1 MARRR
6 NPYIAGKSVTEG
18 AFFGRRDVLEWV
30 EDELFSLHTDI
41 LVIHGQRR
49 IGKTSVLKQLRHT
62 LPKDA
67 FRPVFFDLQDH
78 ARKPLGGVLTEL
90 AGEIAR
96 QLKVPRPDADRQDD
110 DGRYFADDY
119 LPEVLGRLGEHVRL
133 VLLFDE
139 FEVLDQDD
147 PDELPE
153 NATAR
158 RFHPFLRRLIAAE
171 AGVGFVFATGRATED
186 LGREVKAT
194 FKTSLQK
201 QIWVL
206 DRPSAEALIRQGEA
220 EDVLRFSNGAVDRIL
235 ELTSGHPF
243 LTQLLCH
250 RIWLEAER
258 RQRHE
263 PLPPGVEERR
273 QRSVTVEVGPELVEA
288 AIPATLERGDNAL
301 VWIWEGLVPAERVF
315 TSALAE
321 DLEEGETLSREAV
334 LEAIS
339 RRSPERRTREVEEA
353 PRALVKQK
361 LLAEEGEEGLR
372 FEVDLLR
379 QWVQERKPLRE
390 VEEELDRL
398 KPEAEAAF
406 QAGESLRR
414 KKRWSMALRSYEE
427 AVRIDPQHV
436 SAHVALGECYLKTDL
451 TRKAVEILEH
461 AHRIDPRRARIELV
475 NALLQY
481 ADEQEEENVALNLC
495 DRVLELS
502 PEEPRA
508 RRKKAEIWKA
518 RGDAHLL
525 NRNRSRAH
533 ECYRRADYAEGIRK
547 IERDWA
553 QRRRAVGG
561 VAEELEGVARRAWEV
576 ANRCEG
582 SRREAADRQLRGGWR
597 RIARAFEGEARIF
610 TELAAGF
617 RAVGEEKW
625 GLADQ
630 RYEAVEK
637 ELAAEAR
644 RLPREAS
651 PAAADP
657 EGTGRNPAGEP
668 GSEAENPS
676 KRLSGVLTG
685 LLDGARER
693 VSGYLRGGGEQR
705 AFDGLQRRPP
715 AGGEGGESTEGDPE
729 VRDLLRSVVALRD
742 AVQKIQGS
750 GWSSVETLFDD
761 PVSRRYLEKTREI
774 LRRRDATLGRCP
786 PGILALRRRDFAAV
800 EAVFGRIDE
809 EKPPSEVSS
818 AGFAGGDAR
827 AAVEAVA
834 PWAAAVDEDEDL
846 EQTMTMR
853 QNRVYRV
860 AFSPERKWI
869 ASVSDAAL
877 ALWLVEDGRQGELL
891 EQRPQRVHDLS
902 FSPAGETVAVAS
914 GAGMVTL
921 WSVRTGE
928 AMRVLEHEA
937 PVGCL
942 AFSPDGRLL
951 ATGTRSG
958 SLHLWELP
966 QGAPL
971 GGYRLE
977 EPLASLVFS
986 PLGGFLVVGTER
998 GILHLWDVRK
1008 KKWGMQPWKQPGKP
1022 ATPLVF
1028 SGDGKLLAWLAGT
1041 PEIRLWYVY
1050 DKKIRAFKGH
1060 RGVVRDLALSP
1071 DGDLL
1076 ASVSEDRVARLWSTR
1091 NGAKLAEVKL
1101 PSPVVGVD
1109 FSPSMA
1115 EVVLVYSDKKI
1126 SIWQL
1131 PEMDRPTG
1139 GG

>member
-1 MARRR
+1 
-6 NPYIAGKSVTEG
+6 
-18 AFFGRRDVLEWV
+18 
-30 EDELFSLHTDI
+30 
-41 LVIHGQRR
+41 
-49 IGKTSVLKQLRHT
+49 
-62 LPKDA
+62 
-67 FRPVFFDLQDH
+67 
-78 ARKPLGGVLTEL
+78 
-90 AGEIAR
+90 
-96 QLKVPRPDADRQDD
+96 
-110 DGRYFADDY
+110 
-119 LPEVLGRLGEHVRL
+119 
-133 VLLFDE
+133 
-139 FEVLDQDD
+139 
-147 PDELPE
+147 
-153 NATAR
+153 
-158 RFHPFLRRLIAAE
+158 
-171 AGVGFVFATGRATED
+171 
-186 LGREVKAT
+186 
-194 FKTSLQK
+194 
-201 QIWVL
+201 
-206 DRPSAEALIRQGEA
+206 
-220 EDVLRFSNGAVDRIL
+220 
-235 ELTSGHPF
+235 
-243 LTQLLCH
+243 
-250 RIWLEAER
+250 
-258 RQRHE
+258 
-263 PLPPGVEERR
+263 
-273 QRSVTVEVGPELVEA
+273 
-288 AIPATLERGDNAL
+288 
-301 VWIWEGLVPAERVF
+301 
-315 TSALAE
+315 
-321 DLEEGETLSREAV
+321 V

-339 RRSPERRTREVEEA
+339 RRSPERRSREVEEA
-353 PRALVKQK
+353 PSALVKQK
-361 LLAEEGEEGLR
+361 LLATEEEGELR

-379 QWVQERKPLRE
+379 RWIRERKPLRE

-481 ADEQEEENVALNLC
+481 ADEQDEENVALNLC

-533 ECYRRADYAEGIRK
+533 ECYRRADHVEGIKK
-547 IERDWA
+547 IERHWA
-553 QRRRAVGG
+553 RRRRAVGG
-561 VAEELEGVARRAWEV
+561 VAEELEGVSRRAWEL
-576 ANRCEG
+576 ANGCEG
-582 SRREAADRQLRGGWR
+582 SRREAADRTLRGGWR
-597 RIARAFEGEARIF
+597 RIARAFEAEARIF

-637 ELAAEAR
+637 ELADEAR
-644 RLPREAS
+644 RFPGEAVAPTAPAGAARGPTGEPD
-651 PAAADP
+651 PAAETP
-657 EGTGRNPAGEP
+657 P
-668 GSEAENPS
+668 
-676 KRLSGVLTG
+676 KRLGGVLTG
-685 LLDGARER
+685 LFDGARER
-693 VSGYLRGGGEQR
+693 VSGYLRGSGEQR
-705 AFDGLQRRPP
+705 VFDGLQRRPA
-715 AGGEGGESTEGDPE
+715 AGGEGAGEPTEGDPE
-729 VRDLLRSVVALRD
+729 VRELLRSIVALRD
-742 AVQKIQGS
+742 EVQKIQGA
-750 GWSSVETLFDD
+750 GWSSVESLLDD
-761 PVSRRYLEKTREI
+761 SVSRRYLKKTREI
-774 LRRRDATLGRCP
+774 LRRRDATLSRYP
-786 PGILALRRRDFAAV
+786 PGIVALRRRDFSAV
-800 EAVFGRIDE
+800 ETVFGRIDE
-809 EKPPSEVSS
+809 EKPPAATSP

-827 AAVEAVA
+827 SAVAAVA
-834 PWAAAVDEDEDL
+834 PWASAVEEEDL

-891 EQRPQRVHDLS
+891 EQRPQRVHDLA

-942 AFSPDGRLL
+942 AFSSDGRLL
-951 ATGTRSG
+951 ATGTRDG

-966 QGAPL
+966 QGVAL
-971 GGYRLE
+971 GRYRLE

-986 PLGGFLVVGTER
+986 PRGGFLVVGTER

-1060 RGVVRDLALSP
+1060 QGVVRDLALSP

-1091 NGAKLAEVKL
+1091 NGVKLAEVSL
-1101 PSPVVGVD
+1101 PSAVVGVD